1 MSRPPLNQ
9 EPTLTPHF
17 SGFEFLSENDAK
29 WLGLMDA
36 KVCNSC
42 GFGLFL
48 FLVSPALTIT
58 LADVGETKERS
69 IDTKKRSE

>member
-1 MSRPPLNQ
+1 
-9 EPTLTPHF
+9 
-17 SGFEFLSENDAK
+17 
-29 WLGLMDA
+29 
-36 KVCNSC
+36 
-42 GFGLFL
+42 L